1 VEGVALVQALDD
13 ARVFCILSQTMQ
25 ANAESI
31 SCRVAITIGPES
43 VRPREGSPFAN
54 NVTHMRY
61 LLAVVV
67 LALGGAPASTTSDT
81 PAPLRSLVYAFT
93 FEMSEQGDVTSE
105 PGSTGARTYS
115 GAINDK
121 GTISVDVLREAP
133 DRGLLVVIR
142 EAGAD
147 TRKAPPATCAVYGNT
162 DVVCDP
168 SKTINLE
175 EFTLLR
181 FLGVTFVDP
190 SKIDAKQHWPV
201 SVSKGATSVTA
212 DYTINANNN
221 GVMAIA
227 EQRHV
232 QNKSQG
238 IVTSDFQT
246 KIDYDTARL
255 VPTAIE
261 EYVTEQRHAGMN
273 GESTTIY
280 QTTLKLTS
288 DSMATK

>member
-1 VEGVALVQALDD
+1 
-13 ARVFCILSQTMQ
+13 
-25 ANAESI
+25 
-31 SCRVAITIGPES
+31 
-43 VRPREGSPFAN
+43 
-54 NVTHMRY
+54 MRY
-61 LLAVVV
+61 LLVVAVLS
-67 LALGGAPASTTSDT
+67 LACAPAAATADT
-81 PAPLRSLVYAFT
+81 PPPLRHLVYGFT
-93 FEMSEQGDVTSE
+93 FEMSEHGAVSNDPGTS
-105 PGSTGARTYS
+105 GAATYN

-121 GTISVDVLREAP
+121 GTMTVDVLREAP
-133 DRGLLVVIR
+133 DRGLLVVIA

-168 SKTINLE
+168 SKTVNIE

-190 SKIDAKQHWPV
+190 SQIDAKQQHWHV
-201 SVSKGATSVTA
+201 SVNKGATSVTA
-212 DYTINANNN
+212 DYTINANTN

-227 EQRHV
+227 EQRRV
-232 QNKSQG
+232 ENKSQG
-238 IVTSDFQT
+238 VVTSDFQT
-246 KIDYDTARL
+246 KIDYNTARL

-280 QTTLKLTS
+280 QTTLNLTS
-288 DSMATK
+288 DSMATQ